1 MKRGD
6 VVIVDYPY
14 SDATGTKVRPAL
26 VVQSDEKNRV
36 LDDTIIELI
45 TSRVHRSSDT
55 HMPIDIS
62 TPEGKQS
69 GLRLRSAVQ
78 CENLYTID
86 QKFVLKTIGTL
97 SQGAIQ
103 RVNECLQKALGLPG

>member
-6 VVIVDYPY
+6 VAIVDYPY

-36 LDDTIIELI
+36 LDDTIIALI
-45 TSRVHRSSDT
+45 TSQLRRSSDT
-55 HMPIDIS
+55 HVAIDIS
-62 TPEGKQS
+62 TAEGKQS
-69 GLRLRSAVQ
+69 GLRLQSAVQ

-86 QKFVLKTIGTL
+86 QKFVLKTIGML
-97 SQGAIQ
+97 SQAAIES
-103 RVNECLQKALGLPG
+103 VNECLKKALGLPG